1 MDTRFSFSA
10 ILLAE
15 MEFVC
20 TNSLLVT
27 VSDNNAPCT
36 LSTINLRLSE
46 KLLFGCVIATSINFY
61 AIHKKLFT
69 CYNEAINN
77 KEAVAME
84 MTIGKRI
91 AALRREKNL
100 KQDDLAQMLEVSP
113 QAVSKWEN
121 DQTCPDISL
130 LPKLAKILGVSV
142 DELLSGKQELQPVVT
157 LVPEDQRKDIKDMML
172 RIVVDSAD
180 GDKVR
185 VNLPMA
191 LVQLAMEMGMEMPQ
205 VSGND
210 ALKDIDWAQVM
221 ELVRHGAMGNL
232 VEVESADGDIVRIF
246 VE

>member
-1 MDTRFSFSA
+1 
-10 ILLAE
+10 
-15 MEFVC
+15 ME
-20 TNSLLVT
+20 
-27 VSDNNAPCT
+27 
-36 LSTINLRLSE
+36 I
-46 KLLFGCVIATSINFY
+46 
-61 AIHKKLFT
+61 
-69 CYNEAINN
+69 
-77 KEAVAME
+77 
-84 MTIGKRI
+84 TIGKRI

-130 LPKLAKILGVSV
+130 LPNLAKILGVSV

-191 LVQLAMEMGMEMPQ
+191 LVQLAMEMGMGMPQ

-221 ELVRHGAMGNL
+221 ELVRHGVMGNL
-232 VEVESADGDIVRIF
+232 IEVESADGDIVRIF

>member
-1 MDTRFSFSA
+1 
-10 ILLAE
+10 
-15 MEFVC
+15 
-20 TNSLLVT
+20 
-27 VSDNNAPCT
+27 
-36 LSTINLRLSE
+36 
-46 KLLFGCVIATSINFY
+46 
-61 AIHKKLFT
+61 
-69 CYNEAINN
+69 
-77 KEAVAME
+77 ME

-91 AALRREKNL
+91 AALRREKGL

-130 LPKLAKILGVSV
+130 LPKLAKSLGISV
-142 DELLSGKQELQPVVT
+142 DELLSGKQEVQPVVT
-157 LVPEDQRKDIKDMML
+157 LVPEEHRKDIKDMML
-172 RIVVDSAD
+172 RIVVDSHD

-210 ALKDIDWAQVM
+210 ALKGIDWAQVM
-221 ELVRHGAMGNL
+221 DLVRHGAMGNL

>member
-1 MDTRFSFSA
+1 
-10 ILLAE
+10 
-15 MEFVC
+15 
-20 TNSLLVT
+20 
-27 VSDNNAPCT
+27 
-36 LSTINLRLSE
+36 
-46 KLLFGCVIATSINFY
+46 
-61 AIHKKLFT
+61 
-69 CYNEAINN
+69 
-77 KEAVAME
+77 ME

-157 LVPEDQRKDIKDMML
+157 LAPEDQRKDIKDMVL

-180 GDKVR
+180 GEKVR

-232 VEVESADGDIVRIF
+232 IEVESADGDIVRIF

>member
-1 MDTRFSFSA
+1 
-10 ILLAE
+10 
-15 MEFVC
+15 
-20 TNSLLVT
+20 
-27 VSDNNAPCT
+27 
-36 LSTINLRLSE
+36 
-46 KLLFGCVIATSINFY
+46 
-61 AIHKKLFT
+61 
-69 CYNEAINN
+69 
-77 KEAVAME
+77 ME

-191 LVQLAMEMGMEMPQ
+191 LVLLAMEMGMEMPQ

-221 ELVRHGAMGNL
+221 ELVRHGVMGNL
-232 VEVESADGDIVRIF
+232 IEVESADGDIVRIF

>member
-1 MDTRFSFSA
+1 
-10 ILLAE
+10 
-15 MEFVC
+15 
-20 TNSLLVT
+20 
-27 VSDNNAPCT
+27 
-36 LSTINLRLSE
+36 
-46 KLLFGCVIATSINFY
+46 
-61 AIHKKLFT
+61 
-69 CYNEAINN
+69 
-77 KEAVAME
+77 ME
-84 MTIGKRI
+84 MTIGNRI

-191 LVQLAMEMGMEMPQ
+191 LVQLAMEMGMETPQ

>member
-1 MDTRFSFSA
+1 
-10 ILLAE
+10 
-15 MEFVC
+15 
-20 TNSLLVT
+20 
-27 VSDNNAPCT
+27 
-36 LSTINLRLSE
+36 
-46 KLLFGCVIATSINFY
+46 
-61 AIHKKLFT
+61 
-69 CYNEAINN
+69 
-77 KEAVAME
+77 ME

-221 ELVRHGAMGNL
+221 ELARHGAMGNL
-232 VEVESADGDIVRIF
+232 IEVESADGDIVRIF